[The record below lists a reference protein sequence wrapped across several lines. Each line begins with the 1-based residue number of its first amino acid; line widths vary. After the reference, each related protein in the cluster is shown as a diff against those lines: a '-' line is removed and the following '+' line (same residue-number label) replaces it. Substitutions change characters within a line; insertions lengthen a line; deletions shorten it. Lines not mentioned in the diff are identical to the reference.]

1 MLGSYLMGEVDRGK
15 NSQDSVVLFDIKYKI
30 IAGRDVI
37 SQNKLLCR
45 WLLQFY
51 LSDLND
57 FPCIVY

>member
-1 MLGSYLMGEVDRGK
+1 MERTR
-15 NSQDSVVLFDIKYKI
+15 KI
-30 IAGRDVI
+30 PLCCSILNIAGRDVI

-45 WLLQFY
+45 RLLQFY